1 MTFRFVRNVFLKG
14 MLLFLAFNLVWA
26 LVDPGGLGKLSL
38 YNTVLRGRERLPY
51 GEDPAESYNLS
62 LYDVG
67 VMFASHKITGTP
79 KSPDEFRV
87 IVIGDS
93 SVWGT
98 LLKPEETLAGLLN
111 SANLHTTDGR
121 SVRFYNL
128 GYPTLSLMKD
138 LMILDEAMQYSP
150 DLILWSVTLE
160 SFPRD
165 NQLDSPIVA
174 NNPVRVTDLIARYD
188 LDLTPPET
196 TASLWNKTIIGQR
209 RPLADLLRLQF
220 YGVMWSATGIDQS
233 YPDDYQPAARDL
245 KDDELY
251 YDWTSPEIP
260 TDGLALD
267 LIEAGMQIAGEVP
280 VILVNEPILI
290 SDGENSDIR
299 YNFYYPRWVYDEY
312 RHVLTDTSQAKGW
325 SYLDLWDVVPQEH
338 FTNSAIHL
346 DAQGESIFAQE
357 IISSGLIP

>member
-14 MLLFLAFNLVWA
+14 LLLFLAFNLVWA

-38 YNTVLRGRERLPY
+38 YNTILRGRERLPY

-62 LYDVG
+62 LFDIE

-87 IVIGDS
+87 IVVGDS

-98 LLKPEETLAGLLN
+98 LLKPEETLAGYLN
-111 SANLHTTDGR
+111 SANLHTADGR
-121 SVRFYNL
+121 TLRFYNL

-150 DLILWSVTLE
+150 DLILWPVTLE
-160 SFPRD
+160 SFPREK
-165 NQLDSPIVA
+165 QLDSPIVA
-174 NNPVRVTDLIARYD
+174 NNPARVTDLIARYD
-188 LDLTPPET
+188 LDLTPPQT
-196 TASLWNKTIIGQR
+196 TVSFWDRTIIGQR

-233 YPDDYQPAARDL
+233 YPGEYQPAARDL
-245 KDDELY
+245 KDDVLY
-251 YDWTSPEIP
+251 YDWAPPEIP

-267 LIEAGMQIAGEVP
+267 LIDAGVQIAGEVP

-290 SDGENSDIR
+290 SEGENSNIR
-299 YNFYYPRWVYDEY
+299 YNYYYPRWAYDVYRLEFSSAC
-312 RHVLTDTSQAKGW
+312 TAAGW
-325 SYLDLWDVVPQEH
+325 NCLDLWDVVPQER

-357 IISSGLIP
+357 IINSGWIP

>member
-26 LVDPGGLGKLSL
+26 LVGPVGLGKLSL

-79 KSPDEFRV
+79 KSTDEFRV

-98 LLKPEETLAGLLN
+98 LLKPDETLAGALD
-111 SANLHTTDGR
+111 SADLHTTDGR

-128 GYPTLSLMKD
+128 GYPTLSLLKD
-138 LMILDEAMQYSP
+138 LMVLDKAMQYSP

-165 NQLDSPIVA
+165 HQLDSPIVA

-196 TASLWNKTIIGQR
+196 TLSFWDKTIIGQR

-233 YPDDYQPAARDL
+233 YPSDYQPAARDL
-245 KDDELY
+245 KDEELY
-251 YDWTSPEIP
+251 YGWTSPEIP
-260 TDGLALD
+260 TDGLAVD
-267 LIEAGMQIAGEVP
+267 LIEAGLQIAGEVP
-280 VILVNEPILI
+280 VVLVNEPILI
-290 SDGENSDIR
+290 SEGENSDIR

-312 RHVLTDTSQAKGW
+312 RQVLTDTSQAKGW
-325 SYLDLWDVVPQEH
+325 RYLDLWDVVPQEH

-357 IISSGLIP
+357 IISSGSIP